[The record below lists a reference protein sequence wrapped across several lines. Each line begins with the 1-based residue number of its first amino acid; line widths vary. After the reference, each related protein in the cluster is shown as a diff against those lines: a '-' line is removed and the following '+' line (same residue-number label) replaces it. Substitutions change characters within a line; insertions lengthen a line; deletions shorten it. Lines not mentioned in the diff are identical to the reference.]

1 MMRIRWAVLV
11 FLLASVW
18 TLMAVPGGGEWYA
31 RHIYPVLSSGLS
43 RFSSFFSFSVGDVF
57 IYGSLGG
64 LLAYALFCLFRRKGV
79 KKMLR
84 REVEYLAWVYVW
96 FYLAWGLLY
105 FRADFYARASVERQ
119 RYSEETFVLF
129 LENYTD
135 ALNASYG
142 ENREW
147 TEPVV
152 AREVKQ
158 GYKQLAEQYGLC
170 TPADYLRAKSMLC
183 PPLMSGVGVLGYIG
197 PFFTEFNLNPD
208 LLPEQ
213 YAATYAHEM
222 AHVLGIANEAEAN
235 FYSYKVC
242 TASSVPTIR
251 FSGYFSLL
259 PYVISNAYRLL
270 PSSDFE
276 TWKESLRPEIRA
288 LYRQKQ
294 SHWEA
299 LYNPFIGDIQAKIY
313 NWYLKGNRIP
323 TGTANYSEVISLII
337 SESML

>member
-1 MMRIRWAVLV
+1 
-11 FLLASVW
+11 
-18 TLMAVPGGGEWYA
+18 
-31 RHIYPVLSSGLS
+31 
-43 RFSSFFSFSVGDVF
+43 
-57 IYGSLGG
+57 
-64 LLAYALFCLFRRKGV
+64 
-79 KKMLR
+79 
-84 REVEYLAWVYVW
+84 
-96 FYLAWGLLY
+96 
-105 FRADFYARASVERQ
+105 
-119 RYSEETFVLF
+119 
-129 LENYTD
+129 
-135 ALNASYG
+135 
-142 ENREW
+142 
-147 TEPVV
+147 
-152 AREVKQ
+152 
-158 GYKQLAEQYGLC
+158 
-170 TPADYLRAKSMLC
+170 MLC

-242 TASSVPTIR
+242 TASSVPAIR